1 MKEIIVVTGA
11 SSGIGR
17 EFVRQIE
24 LKENVDE
31 IWVIARREERL
42 KELKNEIKTPLK
54 IFALDLSLQASFDT
68 IKTALEKD
76 KPSVKLIINC
86 AGFGKFGHS
95 ENIPLETQLNMI
107 DLNCKAIVSMC
118 SIVEKYMSDGAKI
131 INVASCAAFQPLPYI
146 NIYAATKAFV
156 LSYSRA
162 LNVELGYRNISV
174 TAVCPYW
181 VKTEFFDRAINSRE
195 KIVVINYGV
204 MYKAEDVVTRAIKDA
219 YKRKDISVYGKIN
232 RLQRLGAKLFPQ
244 KFVMK
249 IWMRRQKFDG
259 TPTVR

>member
-86 AGFGKFGHS
+86 T
-95 ENIPLETQLNMI
+95 N
-107 DLNCKAIVSMC
+107 
-118 SIVEKYMSDGAKI
+118 
-131 INVASCAAFQPLPYI
+131 
-146 NIYAATKAFV
+146 AFV
-156 LSYSRA
+156 A
-162 LNVELGYRNISV
+162 
-174 TAVCPYW
+174 A
-181 VKTEFFDRAINSRE
+181 
-195 KIVVINYGV
+195 
-204 MYKAEDVVTRAIKDA
+204 
-219 YKRKDISVYGKIN
+219 
-232 RLQRLGAKLFPQ
+232 
-244 KFVMK
+244 
-249 IWMRRQKFDG
+249 
-259 TPTVR
+259 